1 MPIKIDLS
9 QVPEDKQRDP
19 RFLSRYSELEKAL
32 SMPEFIKTVCIHEA
46 AHYMY
51 QTAFG
56 ATDFKFHGPQ
66 IVYDKEQNKFDVFSA
81 RVEVTTWTTEFSSQD
96 AQHIVLQMAI
106 IGVAGELAT
115 IALEG
120 KGEGSG
126 TGDYLVFHEIYTRI
140 GKASHGA
147 PLDIWDT
154 AQEHVAAQL
163 QINDVRSQVLHLAT
177 EIEPKLFVVL

>member
-19 RFLSRYSELEKAL
+19 RFLSRYSELQKAL
-32 SMPEFIKTVCIHEA
+32 SIPEFIRIVCIHEA

-51 QTAFG
+51 QAALG

-81 RVEVTTWTTEFSSQD
+81 RVEVTAWTAEFSSQD
-96 AQHIVLQMAI
+96 AKDIVLQMAI

-115 IALEG
+115 IAIEG
-120 KGEGSG
+120 KDEGSG

-140 GKASHGA
+140 GKASYGT

-154 AQEHVAAQL
+154 AQKRVAAQL
-163 QINDVRSQVLHLAT
+163 QNNDIRSRILDLAT
-177 EIEPKLFVVL
+177 EIEPKLFAVL